1 MSQPAIFLDKDGT
14 LIHDVPFNVDP
25 DRIVLTPGAERGL
38 AMLHGAGYEIVVISN
53 QSGVAHGRFPESALA
68 GVHDRIAEL
77 LGRAGIPLAGF
88 YYCPHHPEGAI
99 ARYARVCGCR
109 KPAAGLFHLA
119 ARDLRLDLPA
129 SWMIGDILDDVEAG
143 HRAGTRSVLLDRGG
157 ETEWLLSPLRTPECT
172 APDLADAA
180 ELILSCDR
188 LRDRHH
194 TTAPT
199 DGYRALAPLRD
210 ATAASA

>member
-25 DRIVLTPGAERGL
+25 ERIVLTPGAERGL
-38 AMLHGAGYEIVVISN
+38 AMLHGAGYEIVLISN
-53 QSGVAHGRFPESALA
+53 QSGVAHGHFPESAL
-68 GVHDRIAEL
+68 GTVHDRIMEL

-88 YYCPHHPEGAI
+88 YYCPHHPAGAV

-109 KPAAGLFHLA
+109 KPAAGLLHLA
-119 ARDLRLDLPA
+119 ARDLGLDLA
-129 SWMIGDILDDVEAG
+129 TSWMIGDILDDVEAG

-188 LRDRHH
+188 LRGELRANASIDQQRSLPSMRDV
-194 TTAPT
+194 AP
-199 DGYRALAPLRD
+199 
-210 ATAASA
+210 ASA

>member
-1 MSQPAIFLDKDGT
+1 MSHPAIFLDKDGT

-25 DRIVLTPGAERGL
+25 DRVVLTPGAARGL

-53 QSGVAHGRFPESALA
+53 QSGVAHGHFPESALIA
-68 GVHDRIAEL
+68 VHDRITEL

-88 YYCPHHPEGAI
+88 YYCPHHPDGAV
-99 ARYARVCGCR
+99 ARYARACGCR
-109 KPAAGLFHLA
+109 KPAAGLLHLA
-119 ARDLRLDLPA
+119 ARDLRLDLAA

-143 HRAGTRSVLLDRGG
+143 HRAGTRAVLLDRGG

-188 LRDRHH
+188 IRDGQRAITAIDRH
-194 TTAPT
+194 
-199 DGYRALAPLRD
+199 RADVHD
-210 ATAASA
+210 ATRASA